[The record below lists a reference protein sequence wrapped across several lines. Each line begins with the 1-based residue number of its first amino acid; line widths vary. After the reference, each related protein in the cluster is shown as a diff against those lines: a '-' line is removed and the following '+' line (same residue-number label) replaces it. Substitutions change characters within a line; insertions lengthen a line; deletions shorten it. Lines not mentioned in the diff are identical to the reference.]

1 MSEND
6 NEEKTLVC
14 AICGQILSRKPENIP
29 ESYEVRYPIRFADPI
44 LCNVCLGDLYSI
56 VKNDR
61 KDEIFHVSIDLA
73 DIDEAIDFLEENPE
87 IKPEI
92 LYEIKR
98 SELDQFIKERE
109 VYYINVAEI
118 TVVEENSEGSN
129 IDKQRPNEQQ
139 EKGLKG
145 SKIEQNK
152 LDPRLLLEEGKPYFQ
167 KGMLEL
173 IEKIKKEI

>member
-1 MSEND
+1 MNENA
-6 NEEKTLVC
+6 NEENVLVC

-29 ESYEVRYPIRFADPI
+29 KSYEVRYPIRFADPI
-44 LCNVCLGDLYSI
+44 LCNICLEDLYSI

-61 KDEIFHVSIDLA
+61 KDEIFHLSIDLA

-98 SELDQFIKERE
+98 SEVDQFIKERE
-109 VYYINVAEI
+109 VFYINVAEI

-139 EKGLKG
+139 EKGVKG
-145 SKIEQNK
+145 SKTEQNK
-152 LDPRLLLEEGKPYFQ
+152 LDSRLQLEEGKPFFPN
-167 KGMLEL
+167 GMLEL
-173 IEKIKKEI
+173 IEKIKKDM